1 MIRLITCTLVVL
13 MMALPCGQAYSIS
26 SQAKAPCSGVLVP
39 DDDARA
45 CIRLKAIDLP
55 MCASD
60 LDHCIGSRHVE
71 NKTSSISI
79 DVLQTHARELESLLA
94 DALEPKPWY
103 EDPILAFTIGAL
115 TASAVAV
122 TLTLTK

>member
-1 MIRLITCTLVVL
+1 MIAYALVVL
-13 MMALPCGQAYSIS
+13 MLASPCGQAYSIS

-39 DDDARA
+39 SDEARA

-60 LDHCIGSRHVE
+60 LDHCIGARHVE
-71 NKTSSISI
+71 NKTRSISI
-79 DVLQTHARELESLLA
+79 DVLQKHTRELESLLA
-94 DALEPKPWY
+94 DALEPRPWH

>member
-1 MIRLITCTLVVL
+1 MTSLALVVL
-13 MMALPCGQAYSIS
+13 MLASPCEQAYSIS
-26 SQAKAPCSGVLVP
+26 HQTKAPCSGILVP
-39 DDDARA
+39 ADEARA
-45 CIRLKAIDLP
+45 CIRLKAVDLP

-60 LDHCIGSRHVE
+60 LDHCASALRIEEESCS
-71 NKTSSISI
+71 KTTR
-79 DVLQTHARELESLLA
+79 VLGDHTKQLESLLA
-94 DALEPKPWY
+94 DSLEPRPWY